1 MANLRADNLTGTG
14 GRNAIKGSVFFS
26 GYVDGTSADWL
37 QIHDNLADFD
47 MGAGDFT
54 FECWVKAAASSGAY
68 AGIFGMYNY
77 DNAGLL
83 IQLDNQGRVR
93 LVNPGAIDQTGST
106 VFYGTGT
113 TMGDWHHY
121 AVTRSGTTLKA
132 FVNGVEEISHT
143 YSNGIDF
150 SNGGSAVIGVT
161 DRTDYPGDYDLKGYI
176 SNLRLVKGTALYTAN
191 FTPSTEKLTAVTN
204 TQVLACQDSDDP
216 TQEATGKTITGFGG
230 LQESNDTELVTN
242 SGFTN
247 NISGWTTSGVQWTH
261 SNSAMMHFGNGN
273 TQRNAYQNVTTVVGK
288 RYVARVMASSAEAST
303 AYWQIAGATIN
314 YVADNNNSAQLEYKH
329 YFTATSTSTQIR
341 FYSYDSGNS
350 SNVRSYWYNASIK
363 LAPQGKAPKVLP
375 PVGVDEGVVFDGDTK
390 VNSQGYMYF
399 PTGDTS
405 QRGRGR
411 GLHNTGYSGG
421 EYNSIVYVNIQSM
434 GNSIDFGDMTENVY
448 SNVGGGNGIRG
459 IFAGGYSGNN
469 SPDTDLNIIDYVT
482 IATTGNATTFGDT
495 NYNIRYPAAV
505 SNSTRMLIC
514 GGGAPRYSVID
525 YITIATTGDATSW
538 GSLIGSDSGKR
549 GSFCNSV
556 MSPTRGIV
564 NAGQDSTGTQVR
576 NMTYMTIATLGSA
589 ADFGDLSTDCH
600 GPSGGNCSSNTRGV
614 IQLGMT
620 SPNRVNTLEY
630 VTIATT
636 GDSKDFGDL
645 TQQKNATSPCSNS
658 TRGVFF
664 GGGLT
669 PNGPTTNTID
679 AVTIATTGNAYDFG
693 DIVQVWGGGNNGTQL
708 GSATSD
714 SHGGLS

>member
-14 GRNAIKGSVFFS
+14 GRNAIDGSVFF
-26 GYVDGTSADWL
+26 GGTGDYLSIDDSADL
-37 QIHDNLADFD
+37 EL
-47 MGAGDFT
+47 GSGDFT
-54 FECWVKAAASSGAY
+54 IEGWFYFGNTGSSGTSFWGKWNSPNRSYTFAY
-68 AGIFGMYNY
+68 VKSTGTYTFGYSTDGSAEVLLTSAALSADINTWVHFAAVRNGSSLKVYRNGISIIDASVGSATFYNATTDLYIGRLQSNTNY
-77 DNAGLL
+77 D
-83 IQLDNQGRVR
+83 
-93 LVNPGAIDQTGST
+93 
-106 VFYGTGT
+106 Y
-113 TMGDWHHY
+113 
-121 AVTRSGTTLKA
+121 
-132 FVNGVEEISHT
+132 
-143 YSNGIDF
+143 
-150 SNGGSAVIGVT
+150 
-161 DRTDYPGDYDLKGYI
+161 KGYV
-176 SNLRLVKGTALYTAN
+176 SNFRLIKGTALYTAN
-191 FTPSTEKLTAVTN
+191 FTPPTEKLTAVEN
-204 TQVLACQDSDDP
+204 TVLLCCQDSDDP

-303 AYWQIAGATIN
+303 AYWQIAGTTIN